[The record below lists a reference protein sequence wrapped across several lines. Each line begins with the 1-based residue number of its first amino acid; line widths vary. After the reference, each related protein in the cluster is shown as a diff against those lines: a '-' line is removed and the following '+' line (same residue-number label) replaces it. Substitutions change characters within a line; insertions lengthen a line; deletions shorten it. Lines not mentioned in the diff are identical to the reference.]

1 METVA
6 DDQKQTTQE
15 VTGKKGGLRTMP
27 FIIANETF
35 EKVAGVGLHANMILY
50 LRNEYNLSSAS
61 GAYILSLWGAISNFM
76 PVLGALLSDSYLG
89 RFRVIASATLISLL
103 GITVLW
109 LTAFI
114 PNARPPHC
122 ALTKENMQACVS
134 PNRGQLFLLFSS
146 FALLSMGAGGIR
158 PCSLAFAAD
167 QIDDP
172 ENPENQK
179 TLQTFFNWY
188 YASVGIS
195 VMFSV
200 LAIVAI
206 QDVAGWVV
214 GFGVPVGF
222 MLSSTIFFF
231 LGSSRY
237 IKVKANKSLV
247 TGFVQ
252 VIVATWKNRN
262 LALPPMDSA
271 AWYHHKGSKL
281 VAPTKKLGF
290 LNKACVIRNPEKDLD
305 CDGLAKDPWRLCT
318 IKQVEE
324 QKGLIRVIPI
334 WSTGIVIAATLNQH
348 ALPVLQAST
357 MDRHLVG
364 ILRIPAGSYGVF
376 GLLTLFLW
384 VAIYDRKLV
393 PLLAKL
399 TGRPRGLSNEQRMGI
414 GILIS
419 CIATATAGVV
429 ENKRRATALR
439 QGLADHPRAVVDMS
453 ANWLLPQHCLV
464 GLAEALSTIGQIDF
478 FYSQFP
484 KSMKSIAM
492 ALLALSA
499 AAGDLVAS
507 LIIGIVNDVTKRG
520 GRVSWLSN
528 NLNKG
533 HYDYYYW
540 LLSLLN
546 VANFFYYLLCSR
558 AFGNEDE
565 KEYDGGEAMEEVEM
579 HPCLGSPIR
588 RVGV

>member
-1 METVA
+1 MLYMLRVYTLSMEIHV
-6 DDQKQTTQE
+6 
-15 VTGKKGGLRTMP
+15 KKGNI
-27 FIIANETF
+27 F
-35 EKVAGVGLHANMILY
+35 
-50 LRNEYNLSSAS
+50 
-61 GAYILSLWGAISNFM
+61 LSL
-76 PVLGALLSDSYLG
+76 L
-89 RFRVIASATLISLL
+89 R
-103 GITVLW
+103 
-109 LTAFI
+109 
-114 PNARPPHC
+114 
-122 ALTKENMQACVS
+122 
-134 PNRGQLFLLFSS
+134 
-146 FALLSMGAGGIR
+146 
-158 PCSLAFAAD
+158 
-167 QIDDP
+167 
-172 ENPENQK
+172 
-179 TLQTFFNWY
+179 
-188 YASVGIS
+188 
-195 VMFSV
+195 
-200 LAIVAI
+200 
-206 QDVAGWVV
+206 
-214 GFGVPVGF
+214 
-222 MLSSTIFFF
+222 
-231 LGSSRY
+231 
-237 IKVKANKSLV
+237 
-247 TGFVQ
+247 
-252 VIVATWKNRN
+252 
-262 LALPPMDSA
+262 
-271 AWYHHKGSKL
+271 
-281 VAPTKKLGF
+281 F

-305 CDGLAKDPWRLCT
+305 GDGLAKDPWRLCT

-348 ALPVLQAST
+348 ALPVLQANT
-357 MDRHLVG
+357 MDRHLIG
-364 ILRIPAGSYGVF
+364 SLRIPAGSYGVF

-492 ALLALSA
+492 ALLALGA
-499 AAGDLVAS
+499 AVGDLVAS
-507 LIIGIVNDVTKRG
+507 LIIGIVSDVTKRG

-565 KEYDGGEAMEEVEM
+565 KEYDDGEAMEEVEM
-579 HPCLGSPIR
+579 HPCSGSPIR